1 MPPPGQ
7 GEQAVTQ
14 WLGPFGKRNPPERS
28 GGRTQGTCPQPPLP
42 VVGSERLVFVE
53 RVEEISQCHGV
64 HQRLAGTPA
73 ESGQHGMC
81 GVTDEHQLAALVLVL
96 ANQQAGLSRV
106 RLAVS
111 LDRPGPVT
119 AGHFRLVGG
128 LEQALAALGV
138 PDARAR
144 ARDVADYGDGVL
156 FHLLTVRR
164 DEQPDPAAI
173 TAAIRRLLVP

>member
-111 LDRPGPVT
+111 LDRPG
-119 AGHFRLVGG
+119 R
-128 LEQALAALGV
+128 
-138 PDARAR
+138 
-144 ARDVADYGDGVL
+144 
-156 FHLLTVRR
+156 
-164 DEQPDPAAI
+164 
-173 TAAIRRLLVP
+173 